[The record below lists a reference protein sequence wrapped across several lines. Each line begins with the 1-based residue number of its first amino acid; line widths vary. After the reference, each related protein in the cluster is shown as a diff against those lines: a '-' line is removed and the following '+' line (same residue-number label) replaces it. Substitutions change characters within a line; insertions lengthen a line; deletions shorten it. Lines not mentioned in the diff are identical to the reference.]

1 MQHNTF
7 LRILTMA
14 IPSIVC
20 ALTSTSAVGL
30 VLATSTARH
39 QQTAC
44 EMHDTSA
51 MIVIIVFTIVTFACM
66 HLHLHACKSKLNAPT
81 SCMHVHVLVCI
92 HLDAI

>member
-1 MQHNTF
+1 MHAAQHFSQHSHNGNPINR
-7 LRILTMA
+7 LRTDIYKCSWA
-14 IPSIVC
+14 R
-20 ALTSTSAVGL
+20 
-30 VLATSTARH
+30 ATSSARQ